1 MVGAMDSA
9 TKAIEIS
16 IVVPVYNGSRYLEM
30 LVEKTQELQMRWK
43 QAKSSLIIVEVIFVL
58 DEPIDDS
65 HQVLQKL
72 RPQYPWMRI
81 INLSRNYGQH
91 SATIA

>member
-43 QAKSSLIIVEVIFVL
+43 QAKNQSTGVNRHTHSEPPERRLNNQPERKCLGSSRTHL
-58 DEPIDDS
+58 
-65 HQVLQKL
+65 
-72 RPQYPWMRI
+72 
-81 INLSRNYGQH
+81 
-91 SATIA
+91 